1 MGKKSIDYLNKD
13 QNIHLKLGASSIE
26 GVLAGMKT
34 HLALSL
40 IVYLRDSTSL
50 TRAQILRKLKL
61 KASQYDDLMS
71 GALHDF
77 TYEKIVEMMLKL
89 GFGVRGA
96 SENRIRRNHPHTGS
110 VGFKSVSFEFITP
123 NQ

>member
-40 IVYLRDSTSL
+40 IAYLRDSTSL

-89 GFGVRGA
+89 GFGARGCLDT
-96 SENRIRRNHPHTGS
+96 HTRKSKPGI
-110 VGFKSVSFEFITP
+110 KSVSFEFTTP